1 MNESGRPHGQSS
13 WWKHWINSIVHTHTN
28 TNHNDNCPIF
38 PVNGHDHE
46 LLRGC
51 SVVDGRVYHIS
62 SLQWMKLIF
71 FLVLS
76 NSFHR
81 FDIKPRDPFVNCNAK
96 HVSDS
101 HNNKKWRKLNDPKS
115 KSINYDDD
123 NSVIR
128 SFLFFLKL
136 HNHFKQIFPFEL
148 CVIYIFFG
156 QKQMWLVRWWF
167 WFISKKNE
175 MKKKIWMKSKSFLK
189 GHKPLTKKKITA
201 WT

>member
-1 MNESGRPHGQSS
+1 MSNFSCEWPWSRTIAWLQCC
-13 WWKHWINSIVHTHTN
+13 WWSCLSHFIITM
-28 TNHNDNCPIF
+28 DEIDF
-38 PVNGHDHE
+38 
-46 LLRGC
+46 
-51 SVVDGRVYHIS
+51 
-62 SLQWMKLIF
+62 F

-189 GHKPLTKKKITA
+189 GHKPLTKKKSLHELRTVGSMDG
-201 WT
+201 WTRYGFA